1 MPLSRIERDAD
12 RSQPDEHPGG
22 YEHIWVGHRCL
33 EHERRQEQTR
43 EGHENREQGHLVGK
57 AERPAPHE
65 GKQTRLAENAE
76 ADELPADPDAALAQL
91 LADPLAVDDAI
102 AALRRY
108 SLISPPN
115 GGLVSVHR
123 LVQAITVARLPASQA
138 AAWQQ
143 ATAALITAA
152 LPADPQLPAGWPV
165 FAALLSHVLAAPQRH
180 LRSGRG
186 LRI

>member
-1 MPLSRIERDAD
+1 M
-12 RSQPDEHPGG
+12 
-22 YEHIWVGHRCL
+22 
-33 EHERRQEQTR
+33 
-43 EGHENREQGHLVGK
+43 
-57 AERPAPHE
+57 
-65 GKQTRLAENAE
+65 
-76 ADELPADPDAALAQL
+76 
-91 LADPLAVDDAI
+91 
-102 AALRRY
+102 
-108 SLISPPN
+108 
-115 GGLVSVHR
+115 HR

-165 FAALLSHVLAAPQRH
+165 FAALLPHVLAAPQRH